1 MLGSMPERL
10 MVLLLAGL
18 MASCASQPQDVA
30 EPPVTVPET
39 FSVSGDEPAPERWWR
54 SFEDDSLNQ
63 LVADGLDAN
72 LDVLSAWQRLREA
85 RAAVNQQSADLYP
98 DLNATA
104 DGEISNSDSSD
115 SEESLRLG
123 LGSEYE
129 VDLWGRINSQVE
141 AEQFRA
147 RATQADYQTA
157 ALSLAAEVTRTWY
170 QLRAQRAQ
178 LDLAESQIET
188 NRSVMKLLETQ
199 FASGQAGSA
208 DVLRQRQLLESTEEQ
223 RLGTESDL
231 RVLENQLAVLLGRAP
246 RNTDLPAG
254 RGLPSELPPLPDTGV
269 PAELVQRRPDVRQA
283 YNQLQAADSDL
294 AAAISNQFPRLTL
307 SASASTQDNSVQDL
321 FDNWATT
328 LAANLVAPLIDAG
341 QRDAQV
347 RQSRAVRRQ
356 RLYDYGQTVLT
367 AFQEVE
373 NALVQERK
381 QRQAIERIKRQLELA
396 ETTYGQLRQQ
406 YFNGQ
411 VGYIDVLTALTDRQD
426 LERSLISARRQL
438 LEYRIALYRAL
449 AGGLDLREDS
459 ARETG

>member
-1 MLGSMPERL
+1 MPERL

-18 MASCASQPQDVA
+18 IAGCASQPEQEP

-39 FSVSGDEPAPERWWR
+39 FSTSGDEPAPERWWR
-54 SFEDDSLNQ
+54 SFKDDSLNQ
-63 LVADGLDAN
+63 LVEDGLNAN

-85 RAAVNQQSADLYP
+85 RAAVDQQSADLYP

-104 DGEISNSDSSD
+104 DGEVSNSDGSD
-115 SEESLRLG
+115 AEESLRLG
-123 LGSEYE
+123 LSSEYE

-141 AEQFRA
+141 AEQFRT
-147 RATQADYQTA
+147 RATRADYQTA
-157 ALSLAAEVTRTWY
+157 ALSLSAEVTRTWY

-188 NRSVMKLLETQ
+188 NRNVMKLLETQ
-199 FASGQAGSA
+199 FGSGQAGSA

-223 RLGTESDL
+223 RLGTESEL

-246 RNTDLPAG
+246 RNTELPDG

-283 YNQLQAADSDL
+283 YNQLQAADADL

-307 SASASTQDNSVQDL
+307 SASASTQENSVQDL

-347 RQSRAVRRQ
+347 SQARAVRRQ

-373 NALVQERK
+373 DALVRERK
-381 QRQAIERIKRQLELA
+381 QRQAIERIERQRELA
-396 ETTYGQLRQQ
+396 EATYEQLRQQ

-449 AGGLDLREDS
+449 AGGFDPRNDS
-459 ARETG
+459 ASETG

>member
-1 MLGSMPERL
+1 MPERL

-18 MASCASQPQDVA
+18 MAGCASQPEEKP

-39 FSVSGDEPAPERWWR
+39 FSTSGGEPAPERWWR
-54 SFEDDSLNQ
+54 SFEDDGLNR
-63 LVADGLDAN
+63 LVEDGLDAN

-85 RAAVNQQSADLYP
+85 RAAVDQQSADLYP

-104 DGEISNSDSSD
+104 DGEVSNSDSSD
-115 SEESLRLG
+115 AEESLRLG
-123 LGSEYE
+123 LSSEYE
-129 VDLWGRINSQVE
+129 VDLWGRISSRVE
-141 AEQFRA
+141 AEQFRT
-147 RATQADYQTA
+147 RATRADYQTA
-157 ALSLAAEVTRTWY
+157 ALSLSAEVTRTWY

-178 LDLAESQIET
+178 LDLSESQIET
-188 NRSVMKLLETQ
+188 NRNVMKLLETQ
-199 FASGQAGSA
+199 FGSGQAGSA

-223 RLGTESDL
+223 RLDTESEL

-246 RNTDLPAG
+246 RNTELPDG

-283 YNQLQAADSDL
+283 YNQLQAADADL

-307 SASASTQDNSVQDL
+307 SASASTQENSVQDL

-347 RQSRAVRRQ
+347 SQARAVRRQ

-373 NALVQERK
+373 DALVRERK
-381 QRQAIERIKRQLELA
+381 QRQAIERIERQRELA
-396 ETTYGQLRQQ
+396 EATYEQLRQQ

-449 AGGLDLREDS
+449 AGGFDPREDS
-459 ARETG
+459 ASETG

>member
-1 MLGSMPERL
+1 MPKRL
-10 MVLLLAGL
+10 MALLLAGL
-18 MASCASQPQDVA
+18 VAGCASQPEEEP

-39 FSVSGDEPAPERWWR
+39 FSASGDEPAPERWWR
-54 SFEDDSLNQ
+54 SFGDERLNE
-63 LVADGLDAN
+63 LVQDGLDAN
-72 LDVLSAWQRLREA
+72 LDLLTAWQRLREA
-85 RAAVNQQSADLYP
+85 RATVDQQSANLYP
-98 DLNATA
+98 NLDATA
-104 DGEISNSDSSD
+104 SAEVSNADSSD
-115 SEESLRLG
+115 TEETLSLG
-123 LGSEYE
+123 LSSEYE

-141 AEQFRA
+141 AEQYRA
-147 RATQADYQTA
+147 RATRADYRTTA
-157 ALSLAAEVTRTWY
+157 LTLSAEVTRTWY

-188 NRSVMKLLETQ
+188 NRSVVKLLETQ
-199 FASGQAGSA
+199 FGSGQAGSA

-223 RLGTESDL
+223 RLGTESEL
-231 RVLENQLAVLLGRAP
+231 QVLENQLAVLLGRTP
-246 RNTDLPAG
+246 RHANLPEG
-254 RGLPSELPPLPDTGV
+254 QGLPELPPLPETGV

-283 YNQLQAADSDL
+283 FNQLQAADADL

-307 SASASTQDNSVQDL
+307 TASASTQENSVQDL

-328 LAANLVAPLIDAG
+328 LAGNLVAPLIDAG
-341 QRDAQV
+341 QRDAEVSQA
-347 RQSRAVRRQ
+347 RAVRRQ

-373 NALVQERK
+373 DALVQERK

-396 ETTYGQLRQQ
+396 ETTYEQLRQQ

-411 VGYIDVLTALTDRQD
+411 VGYIDLLTALTDRQD

-449 AGGLDLREDS
+449 AGGFAPRNDS
-459 ARETG
+459 ASETG

>member
-1 MLGSMPERL
+1 MPERL

-18 MASCASQPQDVA
+18 IAGCASQPEQEP

-39 FSVSGDEPAPERWWR
+39 FSASGDEPTPERWWR
-54 SFEDDSLNQ
+54 SFGDDSLNQ
-63 LVADGLDAN
+63 LVEDGLDAN

-85 RAAVNQQSADLYP
+85 RAAVDQQSADLYL

-104 DGEISNSDSSD
+104 DGEVSNSDGSD
-115 SEESLRLG
+115 SQESLRLG
-123 LGSEYE
+123 LSSEYE

-141 AEQFRA
+141 AAQFRT
-147 RATQADYQTA
+147 RATRADYQTA
-157 ALSLAAEVTRTWY
+157 ALSLSAEVTRTWY

-188 NRSVMKLLETQ
+188 NRNVVKLLETQ
-199 FASGQAGSA
+199 FGSGQAGSA

-223 RLGTESDL
+223 QLGTESEL
-231 RVLENQLAVLLGRAP
+231 QVLENQLAVLLGRAP
-246 RNTDLPAG
+246 RNTDLPEG
-254 RGLPSELPPLPDTGV
+254 RGLPELPPLPETGV

-283 YNQLQAADSDL
+283 YNQLQAADADL

-307 SASASTQDNSVQDL
+307 SASASTQENSVQDL

-347 RQSRAVRRQ
+347 SQARAVRRQ

-367 AFQEVE
+367 AFREVE
-373 NALVQERK
+373 DALVRERK
-381 QRQAIERIKRQLELA
+381 QRQAIERIERQRELA
-396 ETTYGQLRQQ
+396 EATYEQLRQQ

-449 AGGLDLREDS
+449 AGGFDPRNDS
-459 ARETG
+459 ASETG